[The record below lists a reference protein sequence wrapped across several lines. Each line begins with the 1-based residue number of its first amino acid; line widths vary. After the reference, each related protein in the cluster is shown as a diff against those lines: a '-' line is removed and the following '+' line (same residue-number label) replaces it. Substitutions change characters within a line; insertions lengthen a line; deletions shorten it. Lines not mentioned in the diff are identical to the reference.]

1 MEKPAFDALVQK
13 LTLFAK
19 DYPDKYKF
27 RVWLLA
33 ILGYSYVFII
43 IFLLLLSLAT
53 LSYFEF
59 TALHSAI
66 ALKLIL
72 GLGFI
77 TFLVLKAL
85 WIRIPPPEGIALSR
99 EQAAPLFTVLDE
111 IRQRL
116 NAPKIHEILL
126 DNRFNASIMQRPRL
140 GILGWQKNYL
150 VIGLPMMHALS
161 PEQFTAVLAHEYGHL
176 SGAHGTFG
184 AWIYRIRQSWQVLM
198 ESLAVNNSWGM
209 LLFRRFF
216 NWYVPFF
223 TAYSFVL
230 ARQHEYEADRSSAE
244 IAGAKTAAQ
253 ALIIIEIQGAFLATK
268 FWDNLY
274 KLADKY
280 PQPPALYPLLSN
292 SLQKNYKLA
301 NFMQTGLNKALALR
315 TDSLDTHPAL
325 RERLAA
331 LGETATIPSA
341 FTKSAAQ
348 VLLAPTFEAL
358 QSKISQQWQTQA
370 GNAWQTRYEYVQR
383 TTQQMQALQAKDLK
397 TPLMPDELFQ
407 LAQNTMEFSGDK
419 AAFPLFKRL
428 LNNPKFATQAYF
440 HVGRILLDNQ
450 QEKGIACIEKA
461 VKQDASLLIVA
472 YSKIVE
478 FLEKQAATA
487 AIKPYQQKIQAR
499 ALLEQQAREE
509 RQQLPRSNETLLP
522 HELSAAQLTALAKQ
536 FALEPTIKQVFIGR
550 KNVQFLPENPFYFIG
565 IKRTF
570 GLRSALAEQT
580 FLKRLSH
587 LLTFPAQYMPV
598 VFNGQLPQLENRLHQ
613 LTNGLVYDKRLY
625 AKGLSVPQLTA
636 PKAVPAA
643 RPLVRPVWLASLLIA
658 CVIAGLSYINNPVK
672 EHLDMVLDQLEQP
685 EVKLDEGKKPDLMVT
700 AHHGDSLETFQFSH
714 ALPYDAR
721 LANGL
726 QSAITQYSAL
736 FLPQPLNAT
745 YSVKQLDEWRYQ
757 ASYQVQNKTYTA
769 TLSTKAEEV
778 DNNLTELAAIMGNVA
793 HDFPTQHVFA
803 NTPHELN
810 MDYLVQ
816 QLDYTKIFIGFSNI
830 EISLREGKSSAA
842 SLLNVSELWSWLA
855 FFKTVQTNQA
865 LADSLVMQASS
876 VWLVAQAFKNSLP
889 ADNYQRGLL
898 LLALDY
904 PAMALNVWQ
913 AKPPSAEREG
923 KMVTLLQAFVKNDVA
938 TLEKQEEPLNLYL
951 LTRAYKERV
960 EWDVSETYGE
970 KFLDKAPRHLLGAEY
985 AITYGSIGLKR
996 VSTPRYFS
1004 FLLKKQQEL
1013 LATFFNVPFSDRLE
1027 VMMTAFSTVAK
1038 EQPPFTLIVSLHQQ
1052 QLQKAKQLVQKKIL
1066 FSGDLLKQL
1075 IDLDMKN
1082 AVTMLYDLEANR
1094 LARRPETDAI
1104 LNAVKLYYPD
1114 SSLSFSLQLADFK
1127 HSAQAQR
1134 TLELIEKLDADKLDT
1149 NTLHELIQAYL
1160 VWRENM
1166 DSRLSIIAWLDKY
1179 RQRATPNMRGMLILH
1194 DAYKQLDY
1202 ESVAARYLNNAE
1214 KTNPYSV
1221 ELWTEISAKDTQG
1234 AFIARA
1240 KAALGETYPFFIT
1253 YADWAIAQKKNTEA
1267 IAAYQQAIKLSPSMF
1282 HAYSKL
1288 SNYYID
1294 NKSYQDAAAVLL
1306 NYLKDNEET
1315 FSSYTALSKIGR
1327 IYLLQQDYKRAYEL
1341 YSTSKES
1348 GQGTGLIGFAKAS
1361 EKMGKPAEALFR
1373 AAAERYPQSPK
1384 IVMELGLFYLR
1395 QQQVEKAIASFE
1407 EYSRY
1412 QYLCYYCE
1420 DLVNYYQELG
1430 QPEAA
1435 IAIVSRVTQG
1445 EESPNARLAYLA
1457 TIYRQKAL
1465 YKPAL
1470 DILKRLAMN
1479 TDKPRENRPFDYVAP
1494 YVNTLVQSGEKDLKP
1509 FVRELIDAY
1518 KIVHI
1523 GLLEP
1528 LGIMLAKA
1536 GYYDLAFMVDKVLY
1550 EEFHSPQRPMRAT
1563 VMMLAISW
1571 QLGSQQAE
1579 DKAFVE
1585 KVLAESTGYDDWTRQ
1600 KFDALLNKT
1609 PMESLLS
1616 QATNDERRN
1625 EIYYFLGGMAAAKG
1639 EKEKAKDLLL
1649 ISLATNTLNS
1659 LEYPMAYGLLKRLVG
1674 EKD

>member
-27 RVWLLA
+27 RVGLLA

-66 ALKLIL
+66 AFKLIL

-85 WIRIPPPEGIALSR
+85 WIRIPPPEGILLSR
-99 EQAAPLFTVLDE
+99 EQAEPLFTALDG

-126 DNRFNASIMQRPRL
+126 DNSFNASIMQRPRL
-140 GILGWQKNYL
+140 GIFGWQKNYL
-150 VIGLPMMHALS
+150 LIGLPLMHALS
-161 PEQFTAVLAHEYGHL
+161 SEQFTAVLAHEYGHL
-176 SGAHGTFG
+176 SGAHGKFG
-184 AWIYRIRQSWQVLM
+184 AWIYRIRQSWQALM
-198 ESLAVNNSWGM
+198 ENLAVNQSWGM
-209 LLFRRFF
+209 FLFRRFF
-216 NWYVPFF
+216 NWYIPFF

-230 ARQHEYEADRSSAE
+230 ARRHEYEADRSSAE
-244 IAGAKTAAQ
+244 IAGAKTVAQ
-253 ALIIIEIQGAFLATK
+253 ALIIIEIQAEFLTTK
-268 FWDNLY
+268 FWINLQ

-280 PQPPALYPLLSN
+280 PQPPALYPFLSN
-292 SLQKNYKLA
+292 SLHKNYKQA
-301 NFMQTGLNKALALR
+301 AFMQAGLNKALALR

-331 LGETATIPSA
+331 LDETATIPTA

-348 VLLAPTFEAL
+348 VLLAPAFEAL
-358 QSKISQQWQTQA
+358 QNKISQQWQVQT

-383 TTQQMQALQAKDLK
+383 MTQQMQVLQTKDLK
-397 TPLMPDELFQ
+397 TPLMSDELFQ
-407 LAQNTMEFSGDK
+407 LAQNSLEFSGDK

-461 VKQDASLLIVA
+461 VKQDASLLIAA

-478 FLEKQAATA
+478 FLEKQATTA

-509 RQQLPRSNETLLP
+509 RQQLPRSNETILP
-522 HELSAAQLTALAKQ
+522 HDLSAAQLTALAKQ

-550 KNVQFLPENPFYFIG
+550 KNVQFLPENPLYIIG

-570 GLRSALAEQT
+570 GWRSAGADFT
-580 FLKRLSH
+580 FLKRLSNI
-587 LLTFPAQYMPV
+587 LTIPVQYMPV
-598 VFNGQLPQLENRLHQ
+598 VFNGHFPQLENRLHQ
-613 LTNGLVYDKRLY
+613 LANGLIYDKRLY
-625 AKGLSVPQLTA
+625 AKGLSLPRA
-636 PKAVPAA
+636 AASKAVPTAA
-643 RPLVRPVWLASLLIA
+643 RPLVRPVWVASLLIV

-672 EHLDMVLDQLEQP
+672 EHLDMVLEQP
-685 EVKLDEGKKPDLMVT
+685 VAKLNEAKKTELIVT
-700 AHHGDSLETFQFSH
+700 AHQGDSLETFQFSH
-714 ALPYDAR
+714 ALPYDSR

-726 QSAITQYSAL
+726 QSAISQYSAL

-745 YSVKQLDEWRYQ
+745 YSIKQVDEWRYQ

-778 DNNLTELAAIMGNVA
+778 DNNLTELAAIMGNIA
-793 HDFPTQHVFA
+793 RDFPTKHVFA
-803 NTPHELN
+803 NTPHELP
-810 MDYLVQ
+810 MDSLIQ
-816 QLDYTKIFIGFSNI
+816 QLDYTKIFMGFSEV

-842 SLLNVSELWSWLA
+842 SLLSVSELWSWLA
-855 FFKTVQTNQA
+855 FFKTVQSNQA
-865 LADSLVMQASS
+865 LSDSLVTQASS
-876 VWLVAQAFKNSLP
+876 MWLVAQAFKNSLP
-889 ADNYQRGLL
+889 TNSYQRGLL

-923 KMVTLLQAFVKNDVA
+923 KMVTLLQAFVKNDVE
-938 TLEKQEEPLNLYL
+938 TLKKQEEPLNLYL
-951 LTRAYKERV
+951 LTRAYTKRF
-960 EWDVSETYGE
+960 EWSVSENYGE
-970 KFLDKAPRHLLGAEY
+970 KLLDKAPRYLLGAEY
-985 AITYGSIGLKR
+985 AITHGSIGLKR
-996 VSTPRYFS
+996 VGTPRYFS

-1027 VMMTAFSTVAK
+1027 VLMTAFSTVAK

-1052 QLQKAKQLVQKKIL
+1052 QLQKAQQLVRKTSL

-1082 AVTMLYDLEANR
+1082 AVTMLYHLEANV

-1114 SSLSFSLQLADFK
+1114 STLYFSLQLADFK

-1149 NTLHELIQAYL
+1149 NTLHELVQAYL
-1160 VWRENM
+1160 VWRKNIR
-1166 DSRLSIIAWLDKY
+1166 SRLSIIAWLDKY
-1179 RQRATPNMRGMLILH
+1179 RQRATPNMRGMLILQ

-1221 ELWTEISAKDTQG
+1221 ALWIEISEWDRQG
-1234 AFIARA
+1234 AFVDRA
-1240 KAALGETYPFFIT
+1240 KASLGEIYPFFIT
-1253 YADWAIAQKKNTEA
+1253 YAGWAITRRKNTEA
-1267 IAAYQQAIKLSPSMF
+1267 VAAYQQAIKLSPSMF
-1282 HAYSKL
+1282 PAYEHL
-1288 SNYYID
+1288 SDHYVR
-1294 NKSYQDAAAVLL
+1294 NKSYEEAVALL
-1306 NYLKDNEET
+1306 SVYLKDNEET
-1315 FSSYTALSKIGR
+1315 IWSYSALSKIGK

-1341 YSTSKES
+1341 YNDSKES
-1348 GQGTGLIGFAKAS
+1348 GQGDGLIGFAKAS

-1373 AAAERYPQSPK
+1373 ASAERYPQSSGAV
-1384 IVMELGLFYLR
+1384 IALGLFYLR

-1420 DLVNYYQELG
+1420 ALVRHYQELG

-1445 EESPNARLAYLA
+1445 AELPNARLEHLA
-1457 TIYRQKAL
+1457 KIYRQKAL

-1509 FVRELIDAY
+1509 FVRELMDAY

-1536 GYYDLAFMVDKVLY
+1536 GYYDLAFMVDKDLY
-1550 EEFHSPQRPMRAT
+1550 EESHSPQRPMRAT

-1600 KFDALLNKT
+1600 KFDALLNKI
-1609 PMESLLS
+1609 PMEDLLP

-1649 ISLATNTLNS
+1649 ISLATNTINS